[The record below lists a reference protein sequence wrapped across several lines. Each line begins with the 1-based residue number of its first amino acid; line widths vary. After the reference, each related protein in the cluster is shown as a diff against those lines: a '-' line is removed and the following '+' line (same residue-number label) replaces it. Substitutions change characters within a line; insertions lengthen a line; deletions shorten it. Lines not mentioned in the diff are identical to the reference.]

1 MFGSIVLTPED
12 VRPVGY
18 RWIFVRK
25 RNEKNEITRYKARL
39 VAQGFSQKLLGR
51 IVLIGGQEL
60 VGLMI
65 KYKVGIQVKE
75 VLEICEI
82 DEDFFE

>member
-1 MFGSIVLTPED
+1 M
-12 VRPVGY
+12 
-18 RWIFVRK
+18 
-25 RNEKNEITRYKARL
+25 
-39 VAQGFSQKLLGR
+39 GR